1 MIKQKENTTITF
13 SSNTV
18 KGFLQ
23 IAEMLKSNDVKE
35 YKNRKFYSIKSND
48 IDKYLTARSVKI
60 LLDLKKEHL

>member
-1 MIKQKENTTITF
+1 MFKQKDNTTLKF

-35 YKNRKFYSIKSND
+35 YKNRKFYSIKIND
-48 IDKYLTARSVKI
+48 VDKYLTARSVEI
-60 LLDLKKEHL
+60 LLDLKKEHI

>member
-1 MIKQKENTTITF
+1 MFKQKNNTTLKF

-35 YKNRKFYSIKSND
+35 YKNRKFYSIKMND
-48 IDKYLTARSVKI
+48 MEKHLTPRSVEI
-60 LLDLKKEHL
+60 LLDLKTDHK